1 MEENSGL
8 NNLIK
13 QENSSQVEL
22 GTGVVNAVDNV
33 KDKIINEALVKV
45 DDKHS
50 IDKHAKKLADVA
62 DKALKADIDKED
74 LKVEK
79 TKAENKAE
87 KQEIKNRLIELKTEA
102 KRLKR
107 EHKQILKEQKAD
119 HKKRNK
125 DILWETYKEKLEK
138 MKYTYV
144 PNIVILK
151 MLLGIDGI
159 VSFFDGIG
167 KISTSIMKA
176 LKWIIIAGA
185 VFGVLMIFPSTKEW
199 ILGLLGF

>member
-1 MEENSGL
+1 MED
-8 NNLIK
+8 IK
-13 QENSSQVEL
+13 DDIQENKQNSQIQVD
-22 GTGVVNAVDNV
+22 GAVGSV
-33 KDKIINEALVKV
+33 KDKILGGALTKV
-45 DDKHS
+45 DNEKSISKHS
-50 IDKHAKKLADVA
+50 DKLTKVA
-62 DKALKADIDKED
+62 NDTIKADIEKAR

-87 KQEIKNRLIELKTEA
+87 KQEIKNRLIQLKTEA

-151 MLLGIDGI
+151 MLLCIDGI
-159 VSFFDGIG
+159 VSFFEGIG

-176 LKWIIIAGA
+176 LKWLLIIG
-185 VFGVLMIFPSTKEW
+185 GVLTILMVIPSTRQWLLE
-199 ILGLLGF
+199 LLGIIG